1 MTASGALDGRIDW
14 FGTYAQLVAAQG
26 ASAGNPVG
34 TQAWTTDQGEVHWN
48 GSKWIQLPVTD
59 GIVAH
64 AGGTQAA
71 AVLLV
76 AAMNRIITVGTAGD
90 SVALPVSYPSAVI
103 TITNSAAANAL
114 NVFPNIGGTG
124 TEAINALGANAAFSL
139 TAAKSVDFICYTAGQ
154 WFTNP
159 LVP

>member
-1 MTASGALDGRIDW
+1 MTASGAIDGRIDW
-14 FGTYAQLVAAQG
+14 FGTYAALVASQPVA
-26 ASAGNPVG
+26 AGNPIG

-48 GSKWIQLPVTD
+48 GLKWVQMPVTD
-59 GIVAH
+59 NIVAH

-76 AAMNRIITVGTAGD
+76 SALSRIITVGTAGD
-90 SVALPVSYPSAVI
+90 SVALPASYPSSVI
-103 TITNSAAANAL
+103 TVTNSAAANAL
-114 NVFPNIGGTG
+114 NIFPNIGGTG
-124 TEAINALGANAAFSL
+124 TEQINALGANAAFSL
-139 TAAKSVDFICYTAGQ
+139 AAGKTVDFVCYTAGQ